1 MNTSSYLAPKKV
13 LKFLSVLLVLVVFV
27 VFMFPIYW
35 IMTTAIRDRADLFA
49 NPPNLFPVSF
59 TLDNFFAIF
68 GASTD
73 ATVATVIPRGGIM
86 RFLTNSAI
94 VTTISCT
101 IALVI
106 GTFGAYGLVRIDMP
120 KKTKKNIS
128 FFILSTRMLPPI
140 SAAVPLF
147 LIFSEIGLTNTY
159 LGLIIAHT
167 ALNLAFVVWMM
178 QGFLKDIPG
187 EIHDAASV
195 DGCGP
200 LAGFLK
206 VVLPLAAPGLVVTII
221 FISIF
226 SWNEFALS
234 LVLSGEGTRTIPVF
248 IASMWTSV
256 QAAWGAMAAAAF
268 VATLPVLVLAIVVQK
283 NLIKGLTFGA
293 IK

>member
-1 MNTSSYLAPKKV
+1 MDNLNRNMYKIFAFLCILLLLA
-13 LKFLSVLLVLVVFV
+13 VFI

-35 IMTTAIRDRADLFA
+35 IATTSVKDRADLFA
-49 NPPNLFPVSF
+49 NPPNIFPVSF
-59 TLDNFFAIF
+59 TLNNFAAVF
-68 GASTD
+68 GVSTD
-73 ATVATVIPRGGIM
+73 TAVATVIPGDGIM
-86 RFLTNSAI
+86 RFFTNSVI
-94 VTTISCT
+94 VTSISCA

-106 GTFGAYGLVRIDMP
+106 GTFGAYGLVRVDMP
-120 KKTKKNIS
+120 AKRKKNIS

-147 LIFSEIGLTNTY
+147 LIFNELRLVNTHV
-159 LGLIIAHT
+159 GLIIAHT
-167 ALNLAFVVWMM
+167 VLNLAFVVWMM
-178 QGFLKDIPG
+178 QGFLKDIPS

-200 LAGFLK
+200 LSGFLR
-206 VVLPLAAPGLVVTII
+206 VVLPLAAPGLVVTVI

-226 SWNEFALS
+226 SWNEFALT

-256 QAAWGAMAAAAF
+256 QAVWGEMAAAAF
-268 VATLPVLVLAIVVQK
+268 VATLPVLILAIVVQK
-283 NLIKGLTFGA
+283 NLIRGLTFGA